1 MENVWI
7 VGDTVVV
14 ASELG
19 FHASSAVVFNIRTKL
34 CLKVPK
40 EFIKNSD
47 DMSGQSSQDCII

>member
-1 MENVWI
+1 
-7 VGDTVVV
+7 
-14 ASELG
+14 
-19 FHASSAVVFNIRTKL
+19 L